1 MSGHHRLPATARPVN
16 DRSLGGRMAPS
27 RQLTVTTDD
36 GVRLQV
42 EIWPA
47 TRPDAPLVV
56 GLHGLSANRLGFL
69 PLVEQL
75 AGEVEFVAYDARGR
89 GRSDKPTDVARY
101 GHRRH
106 AQDAATVLAA
116 LGRRADVVVG
126 QSMGAWDGLL
136 LAA

>member
-1 MSGHHRLPATARPVN
+1 
-16 DRSLGGRMAPS
+16 MAAS
-27 RQLTVTTDD
+27 RQWTVTTDD
-36 GVRLQV
+36 DVRLHV
-42 EIWPA
+42 ETWPA
-47 TRPDAPLVV
+47 DRADAPLVL

-89 GRSDKPTDVARY
+89 GRSDKPTDPGRY

-106 AQDAATVLAA
+106 AQDAAAVLSA

-136 LAA
+136 LGGHRPDPVGAIV